1 MRASS
6 GCLFGIL
13 IWKKRKEMFFKIIFC
28 KKIFG
33 RRRPRHYLSTTQSKP
48 TELETSLVANGYQ
61 TSRLGSFN
69 VALKRAET
77 RMIVHPGRIGER
89 FVNEAN
95 MRKKKLMSPR
105 LRGVTTKRA
114 GFQNHWDCSLLS
126 SKSCYKSNAEKSTPL
141 SLQVSFAKTKKG
153 GKRRD
158 R

>member
-95 MRKKKLMSPR
+95 MRKKKKTDEPSFAR
-105 LRGVTTKRA
+105 CNNKKSVI
-114 GFQNHWDCSLLS
+114 
-126 SKSCYKSNAEKSTPL
+126 SKSLRLFA
-141 SLQVSFAKTKKG
+141 SF
-153 GKRRD
+153 
-158 R
+158 